1 MSLKLKENVVERTL
15 RLKDSIVLTFEG
27 RQYAK
32 NKQTIC
38 ETEASSRQIKKTDT
52 DTYSDVRGH
61 PSTSATSPEG
71 KRQRLECI
79 ASSSVN
85 QNAQSLPYSCET
97 FLRLIADESNEI
109 PDDIVVASL
118 NLMNALSTVNSKMC
132 VGLYSPAQLHLA
144 SVDKSI
150 VLPPPPLDKDILNIH
165 PLTRHWV
172 CTFYKADTRQL
183 YIYDSLQ
190 SNDHIRD
197 VKHQLACVYPQ
208 RIISSLKNVNVSQ
221 QGTNP
226 MCGVMAIAFAFT
238 CFLGLDPAAVQY
250 DLTKARCHLKHCLST
265 AQVLPF
271 PVKENTENMQWLQKY
286 LADQLQYKL
295 SATALRKRRSRQN
308 KDVHEREQLAQRLHK
323 QMARSDS
330 NKHEKLK
337 QTDNQSKRKARAD
350 PHKCVK
356 LKQTDSQS
364 KRKARVDP
372 DKLEKAVEQ
381 FRKKISQKPIY
392 ICCVCNRLIFRQQV
406 KCCDIHK
413 FPKAELILRCIYANN
428 MHKPQTECTKDCSDC
443 PKWICFT
450 CNNNLVK
457 NKIPNQASLNHLN
470 LDQQPDCLKKIE
482 YFGKTLIIPFMKIV
496 SLPKGSLKGIH
507 GPVVCVPSNIS
518 TTVQTLPREFSDNT
532 IIAVKLKRKL
542 QYKGHHLYQQVSVN
556 RVHEALLYLKQNSPH
571 FSDQSTG
578 DTSQMQQSS
587 QPGIHIDL
595 SNVTSTTEPT
605 LTLPDDPVTC
615 TDQISGD
622 TSQMQQSSQPD
633 SDDCSE
639 DIHETSAPMV
649 SCLEPEDLTQT
660 LGPEEIPDSVFCVAP
675 GQGSIPVTVFNMES
689 KAFPYLFPTGRN
701 TYNQDRAIKLGLNR
715 YFNNRLFN
723 ADLRFASDP
732 QFIFYSQYIS
742 ELNIINNSVSI
753 AMRKACRMFQNRV
766 LAFITELILSPA
778 QPIGQVSDFFYRTE
792 FQSRGWP
799 HIHCLFWCSDAPSF
813 DLNTGSNQDFVRYI
827 DKYITC
833 SLPDKETDPELFE
846 IVTSVQMHSKR
857 HSRSCKKGSKPC
869 RFNFPRPVSSSTFI
883 AVPKDAPES
892 VPPAT
897 YKKAAID
904 TLSAVY
910 DMINTSQ
917 EEDTETTVSDI
928 FESLNITQDMYQAAH
943 CAIAKKNTV
952 IYKRNI
958 PECWINPYNSDL
970 LRAWNGNMDIQPVL
984 DAYSCIMYI
993 VSYISKAERE
1003 LGDLLRNAQKEAK
1016 EGHLQPVQQLRKL
1029 GNVYLNSR
1037 EVSVMEAVYRVTGM
1051 HLKQSSRQVVFIPVD
1066 RHSAK
1071 ISKPLKWL
1079 KEEDENIWMT
1089 TLIDR
1094 YLARPASPD
1103 FEQLCLAEFARDY
1116 SVKDR
1121 SNPDTDDHT
1130 DHSANTD
1137 HSNVYK
1143 LQNNMGTIM
1152 KRKKA
1157 AVIRYM
1163 KVNKNKNSEDYYHNM
1178 LRLYL
1183 PHRTKD
1189 FKPINCET
1197 YEQMFHQLSDTVLP
1211 LISQFE
1217 KLSQDLDEAWRSLQ
1231 EHGYPDDAWADLA
1244 PNQEPSRRELDEE
1257 LRNAMEL
1264 FTGNAQEIP
1273 QEDIPDFYPNQTTT
1287 AMIHHSDSQH
1297 TPSCSRMEQ
1306 TNRLRNMNYHQAQI
1320 FHFIKT
1326 WAHIKERGDSVKQF
1340 YIFLTGGAGTGK
1352 SFTIKTIYHELN
1364 RILTRASGNPDLPVA
1379 LLVSYTGTAAF
1390 NINGQTIH
1398 SAFSINRGMSKVL
1411 PEDSANT
1418 LRSNLQD
1425 LQVLIIDEVSMVP
1438 IDLLNLIHCRL
1449 QQVKQPF
1456 APSAY
1461 FGNVSILAVGDFYQI
1476 PPVAK
1481 KSLLSNNTSLTD
1493 LWSLFHI
1500 WELTEVVRQKGDQEF
1515 IALLN
1520 RLRVRRKHEALTTD
1534 DETFLRSCIVSK
1546 NDPSYPRDKL
1556 HIAPLHRQLNEH
1568 NEFMLTQMSETHT
1581 MYNLQAAD
1589 MCHDSKTEK
1598 TFKRN
1603 QPLDLKDTSLPA
1615 NLTICCGARVML
1627 TMNINVSDGF
1637 TNGAMGTVTSV
1648 IARKMPLGLPDA
1660 ICVLFQEESVGLQS
1674 RNSLKPPH
1682 EHSSSTVIVPQ
1693 TEIIQRRPFQVTRHQ
1708 YPLMLAWAVTTHKI
1722 QGATADSA
1730 VVSLDGAF
1738 KPGMAYV
1745 ALSRVTS
1752 SSGLHLL
1759 QDHFNTDVIYCD
1771 HTIEDKLRNIP
1782 RANMLENWNTLMPK
1796 TNIDHSGCIYIAS
1809 HNCEGLI
1816 PHLQDVNSSLF
1827 LKHMDII
1834 ALQETWLKQQIQFT
1848 NPFPLH
1854 RQFLSYRQY
1863 RPNHEGVYAK
1873 GGVALYIHQDFTST
1887 LIDTTATSI
1896 ECVAVEL
1903 SDISTSVY
1911 CVYRPPNT
1919 SCKHFATQLSNL
1931 LHRSPTPRTIIV
1943 GDFNLDLYQATDSD
1957 LNMCFQEYSQI
1968 IQQPTTAGRTLL
1980 DHMYIKNINCK
1991 ESGVIP
1997 THYSYHDMTFAVF
2010 ANPNLEHLQ

>member
-1 MSLKLKENVVERTL
+1 MKLVRSSFAAFVF
-15 RLKDSIVLTFEG
+15 VL
-27 RQYAK
+27 
-32 NKQTIC
+32 
-38 ETEASSRQIKKTDT
+38 
-52 DTYSDVRGH
+52 
-61 PSTSATSPEG
+61 
-71 KRQRLECI
+71 
-79 ASSSVN
+79 
-85 QNAQSLPYSCET
+85 
-97 FLRLIADESNEI
+97 
-109 PDDIVVASL
+109 VVAL
-118 NLMNALSTVNSKMC
+118 FALC
-132 VGLYSPAQLHLA
+132 VISGTQRSP
-144 SVDKSI
+144 
-150 VLPPPPLDKDILNIH
+150 
-165 PLTRHWV
+165 
-172 CTFYKADTRQL
+172 Y
-183 YIYDSLQ
+183 
-190 SNDHIRD
+190 
-197 VKHQLACVYPQ
+197 
-208 RIISSLKNVNVSQ
+208 
-221 QGTNP
+221 
-226 MCGVMAIAFAFT
+226 FAT
-238 CFLGLDPAAVQY
+238 
-250 DLTKARCHLKHCLST
+250 
-265 AQVLPF
+265 
-271 PVKENTENMQWLQKY
+271 
-286 LADQLQYKL
+286 
-295 SATALRKRRSRQN
+295 
-308 KDVHEREQLAQRLHK
+308 
-323 QMARSDS
+323 
-330 NKHEKLK
+330 
-337 QTDNQSKRKARAD
+337 
-350 PHKCVK
+350 
-356 LKQTDSQS
+356 
-364 KRKARVDP
+364 
-372 DKLEKAVEQ
+372 
-381 FRKKISQKPIY
+381 
-392 ICCVCNRLIFRQQV
+392 
-406 KCCDIHK
+406 
-413 FPKAELILRCIYANN
+413 
-428 MHKPQTECTKDCSDC
+428 
-443 PKWICFT
+443 
-450 CNNNLVK
+450 
-457 NKIPNQASLNHLN
+457 
-470 LDQQPDCLKKIE
+470 
-482 YFGKTLIIPFMKIV
+482 
-496 SLPKGSLKGIH
+496 
-507 GPVVCVPSNIS
+507 
-518 TTVQTLPREFSDNT
+518 
-532 IIAVKLKRKL
+532 
-542 QYKGHHLYQQVSVN
+542 
-556 RVHEALLYLKQNSPH
+556 
-571 FSDQSTG
+571 
-578 DTSQMQQSS
+578 
-587 QPGIHIDL
+587 GIHIDL

-753 AMRKACRMFQNRV
+753 AMRKGSSHTFDQQHITATQLRDPETRKQILTSDKGYHFLSTSRGSPPYWEKTLKDLFAMVRQLNIPTWFCSFSAADRRWPEIVTAICTQQGKPVPEDLDWPTYTNIINSNPVTACRMFQNRV

-813 DLNTGSNQDFVRYI
+813 DPNTGSNQDFVRYI

-1273 QEDIPDFYPNQTTT
+1273 HEDIPDFYPNQTTT

-1306 TNRLRNMNYHQAQI
+1306 TNRLRNMNYQQAQI

-1326 WAHIKERGDSVKQF
+1326 WAHIKERGDSVKPF

-1481 KSLLSNNTSLTD
+1481 KYLLSNNTSLTG

-1581 MYNLQAAD
+1581 MYNLEAAD

-1627 TMNINVSDGF
+1627 TMNINVSDGL

-1722 QGATADSA
+1722 QGATANSA

-1771 HTIEDKLRNIP
+1771 HTIEDKLRNMP

>member
-1 MSLKLKENVVERTL
+1 MPKTNKRSVKQKLAADRLRKRTRSLPSHE
-15 RLKDSIVLTFEG
+15 
-27 RQYAK
+27 
-32 NKQTIC
+32 
-38 ETEASSRQIKKTDT
+38 

-109 PDDIVVASL
+109 PDGIVVASL

-226 MCGVMAIAFAFT
+226 ICGVMAIAFAFT

-356 LKQTDSQS
+356 QKQTDSQS

-372 DKLEKAVEQ
+372 DKRVKLKNIAMDCKRKARADSVKSKKLKQTDSESKRKARADPHKRVKLKNIAMDCKRKARADLVKSEKLKHTDIQSKRKARADPHNRVKLKNIAMDCTRKARADSVKSKKLKQTDSQSKRKARADPHKRVKLKYIAMDCKRKARAHAHKHKKLKETDCKSKRKKKIIEKAVEQ

-392 ICCVCNRLIFRQQV
+392 ICCVCNRLLFRQQV

-413 FPKAELILRCIYANN
+413 FPKAELTLRCIYANN

-470 LDQQPDCLKKIE
+470 LDQQPDCLKKLN
-482 YFGKTLIIPFMKIV
+482 TLEKHLVSPVIPFMKIV
-496 SLPKGSLKGIH
+496 SLPKGSQKGIH

-532 IIAVKLKRKL
+532 IIGVKLKRKL

-633 SDDCSE
+633 SDDCSK

-813 DLNTGSNQDFVRYI
+813 DPNTGSNQDFVRYI

-833 SLPDKETDPELFE
+833 SLPDKETDPELC
-846 IVTSVQMHSKR
+846 IQK
-857 HSRSCKKGSKPC
+857 
-869 RFNFPRPVSSSTFI
+869 
-883 AVPKDAPES
+883 
-892 VPPAT
+892 
-897 YKKAAID
+897 
-904 TLSAVY
+904 
-910 DMINTSQ
+910 
-917 EEDTETTVSDI
+917 
-928 FESLNITQDMYQAAH
+928 
-943 CAIAKKNTV
+943 
-952 IYKRNI
+952 
-958 PECWINPYNSDL
+958 
-970 LRAWNGNMDIQPVL
+970 DIQ
-984 DAYSCIMYI
+984 DHA
-993 VSYISKAERE
+993 KRE
-1003 LGDLLRNAQKEAK
+1003 ANPADLTFLGQ
-1016 EGHLQPVQQLRKL
+1016 
-1029 GNVYLNSR
+1029 
-1037 EVSVMEAVYRVTGM
+1037 
-1051 HLKQSSRQVVFIPVD
+1051 
-1066 RHSAK
+1066 
-1071 ISKPLKWL
+1071 
-1079 KEEDENIWMT
+1079 
-1089 TLIDR
+1089 
-1094 YLARPASPD
+1094 
-1103 FEQLCLAEFARDY
+1103 
-1116 SVKDR
+1116 
-1121 SNPDTDDHT
+1121 
-1130 DHSANTD
+1130 
-1137 HSNVYK
+1137 
-1143 LQNNMGTIM
+1143 
-1152 KRKKA
+1152 
-1157 AVIRYM
+1157 
-1163 KVNKNKNSEDYYHNM
+1163 
-1178 LRLYL
+1178 
-1183 PHRTKD
+1183 
-1189 FKPINCET
+1189 
-1197 YEQMFHQLSDTVLP
+1197 
-1211 LISQFE
+1211 
-1217 KLSQDLDEAWRSLQ
+1217 SLQ
-1231 EHGYPDDAWADLA
+1231 V
-1244 PNQEPSRRELDEE
+1244 PSL
-1257 LRNAMEL
+1257 L
-1264 FTGNAQEIP
+1264 FQKTLLKVFP
-1273 QEDIPDFYPNQTTT
+1273 Q
-1287 AMIHHSDSQH
+1287 QH
-1297 TPSCSRMEQ
+1297 TKSC
-1306 TNRLRNMNYHQAQI
+1306 N
-1320 FHFIKT
+1320 
-1326 WAHIKERGDSVKQF
+1326 
-1340 YIFLTGGAGTGK
+1340 
-1352 SFTIKTIYHELN
+1352 
-1364 RILTRASGNPDLPVA
+1364 
-1379 LLVSYTGTAAF
+1379 
-1390 NINGQTIH
+1390 
-1398 SAFSINRGMSKVL
+1398 
-1411 PEDSANT
+1411 
-1418 LRSNLQD
+1418 
-1425 LQVLIIDEVSMVP
+1425 
-1438 IDLLNLIHCRL
+1438 
-1449 QQVKQPF
+1449 
-1456 APSAY
+1456 
-1461 FGNVSILAVGDFYQI
+1461 
-1476 PPVAK
+1476 
-1481 KSLLSNNTSLTD
+1481 
-1493 LWSLFHI
+1493 
-1500 WELTEVVRQKGDQEF
+1500 
-1515 IALLN
+1515 
-1520 RLRVRRKHEALTTD
+1520 
-1534 DETFLRSCIVSK
+1534 
-1546 NDPSYPRDKL
+1546 
-1556 HIAPLHRQLNEH
+1556 
-1568 NEFMLTQMSETHT
+1568 
-1581 MYNLQAAD
+1581 
-1589 MCHDSKTEK
+1589 
-1598 TFKRN
+1598 
-1603 QPLDLKDTSLPA
+1603 
-1615 NLTICCGARVML
+1615 
-1627 TMNINVSDGF
+1627 
-1637 TNGAMGTVTSV
+1637 
-1648 IARKMPLGLPDA
+1648 
-1660 ICVLFQEESVGLQS
+1660 
-1674 RNSLKPPH
+1674 
-1682 EHSSSTVIVPQ
+1682 
-1693 TEIIQRRPFQVTRHQ
+1693 
-1708 YPLMLAWAVTTHKI
+1708 
-1722 QGATADSA
+1722 
-1730 VVSLDGAF
+1730 
-1738 KPGMAYV
+1738 
-1745 ALSRVTS
+1745 
-1752 SSGLHLL
+1752 
-1759 QDHFNTDVIYCD
+1759 
-1771 HTIEDKLRNIP
+1771 
-1782 RANMLENWNTLMPK
+1782 
-1796 TNIDHSGCIYIAS
+1796 
-1809 HNCEGLI
+1809 
-1816 PHLQDVNSSLF
+1816 
-1827 LKHMDII
+1827 
-1834 ALQETWLKQQIQFT
+1834 
-1848 NPFPLH
+1848 
-1854 RQFLSYRQY
+1854 
-1863 RPNHEGVYAK
+1863 
-1873 GGVALYIHQDFTST
+1873 
-1887 LIDTTATSI
+1887 
-1896 ECVAVEL
+1896 
-1903 SDISTSVY
+1903 
-1911 CVYRPPNT
+1911 
-1919 SCKHFATQLSNL
+1919 
-1931 LHRSPTPRTIIV
+1931 
-1943 GDFNLDLYQATDSD
+1943 
-1957 LNMCFQEYSQI
+1957 
-1968 IQQPTTAGRTLL
+1968 
-1980 DHMYIKNINCK
+1980 
-1991 ESGVIP
+1991 
-1997 THYSYHDMTFAVF
+1997 
-2010 ANPNLEHLQ
+2010 